1 MTEAYQAKM
10 RFEPGR
16 AWGWV
21 LASGIL
27 STLLGV
33 IVLASSGVDKV
44 WLLAIWIGL
53 SFLLTGIQR
62 LVLAAAQEEN
72 RGWAVASGVILLILA
87 LVTFVWPGETLYVV
101 AWLAGLAA
109 VIGGLLDVIAAIVGR
124 TRNRGMVALRGVL
137 ALGIGAAILIW
148 TPEAVWLI
156 AVLFGAFLLVQGI
169 FTVFAA
175 FALRAVAHE
184 LEEEYGV
191 SGGVVTVTTAQDEA
205 GNVVQAVDVEPIPSE
220 SQAGTP
226 PPQSVDA
233 TGDSAAD
240 RPADRPAD

>member
-1 MTEAYQAKM
+1 MTEAYQARM
-10 RFEPGR
+10 RFEPGK

-33 IVLASSGVDKV
+33 VVLASSAWAKV
-44 WLLAIWIGL
+44 WLLAIWIGV

-62 LVLAAAQEEN
+62 LVLAAASEEN
-72 RGWAVASGVILLILA
+72 RGWAIASGVILLILA

-101 AWLAGLAA
+101 TWLAGLAA
-109 VIGGLLDVIAAIVGR
+109 VIGGLLDILAAITGKSR
-124 TRNRGMVALRGVL
+124 DRGIAALRGVL
-137 ALGIGAAILIW
+137 ALLVGGAILIW
-148 TPEAVWLI
+148 TPESVWLI

-175 FALRAVAHE
+175 FALRNVAKE

-191 SGGVVTVTTAQDEA
+191 SGGVVTVTTAADEA
-205 GNVVQAVDVEPIPSE
+205 GNVVQEVDVEPIPSDK
-220 SQAGTP
+220 TP
-226 PPQSVDA
+226 PPQSS
-233 TGDSAAD
+233 TE
-240 RPADRPAD
+240 